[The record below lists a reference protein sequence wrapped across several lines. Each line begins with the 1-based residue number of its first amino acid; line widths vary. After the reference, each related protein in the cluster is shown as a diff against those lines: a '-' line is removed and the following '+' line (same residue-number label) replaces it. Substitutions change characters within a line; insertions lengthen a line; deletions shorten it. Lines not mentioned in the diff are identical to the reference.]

1 MGSSGVGEAALP
13 VSSPAWPHARKCLV
27 TGQGR
32 VSLLYSMLGI
42 RLPWWLSGKEQAYQ
56 CRRHRCDPW
65 VRKIPWRRKWQPS
78 LVFFPGESHEQRS
91 LVGYSLWGC
100 KRVRQDLAT
109 KQQGVRHYSKLLS
122 MYGGLEFTEWPG
134 VWIKSIPVELG
145 VVSAL
150 TQSQW
155 LRLCWE

>member
-1 MGSSGVGEAALP
+1 M
-13 VSSPAWPHARKCLV
+13 
-27 TGQGR
+27 
-32 VSLLYSMLGI
+32 
-42 RLPWWLSGKEQAYQ
+42 
-56 CRRHRCDPW
+56 
-65 VRKIPWRRKWQPS
+65 
-78 LVFFPGESHEQRS
+78 
-91 LVGYSLWGC
+91 GYSLWGC
-100 KRVRQDLAT
+100 KRVGQDLAT

-122 MYGGLEFTEWPG
+122 MCGGLEFTEWPG